1 MDDYYDFDPDIN
13 IDYGKSP
20 QGNEVLII
28 NSREIFRLKKTGKR
42 TLHGNFTLS
51 WCCNNTSNCSA
62 TVTSSRVDVDLE
74 GSDYNIVRKKPHSI
88 NCNIGRSEVVVLKHI
103 NLLLEQCKI
112 PGINQQIQYEGI
124 LNYMIQH
131 YPIESVKMFSKN

>member
-62 TVTSSRVDVDLE
+62 TVTSSRVDVD
-74 GSDYNIVRKKPHSI
+74 SI
-88 NCNIGRSEVVVLKHI
+88 R
-103 NLLLEQCKI
+103 EQ
-112 PGINQQIQYEGI
+112 
-124 LNYMIQH
+124 LS
-131 YPIESVKMFSKN
+131 ESVVE

>member
-74 GSDYNIVRKKPHSI
+74 GSDCTTSLQSI
-88 NCNIGRSEVVVLKHI
+88 DHFCLFLYKQYTSSKCTF
-103 NLLLEQCKI
+103 LLLSFWSS
-112 PGINQQIQYEGI
+112 N
-124 LNYMIQH
+124 
-131 YPIESVKMFSKN
+131 